1 MAVQINTIILIPGIV
16 FFVYWAVSVIY
27 DLISGKAKKTER
39 RQSFIVTFFQ
49 NMFLYLAFIL
59 IYTSLIIPYS
69 LNIQLLP
76 NSSIVLAVGFAL
88 ASVGVGFAIWARRQL
103 GGNWSGTIQLK
114 EHHTLVTTGPY
125 GIVRH
130 PIYSGITL
138 LVIGSAVF
146 AGNLSGLIAIACV
159 IIFSLMRISAENKL
173 MLKTFGKRYD
183 DYSKKVKA
191 YIPGVW

>member
-1 MAVQINTIILIPGIV
+1 MQINLIILIPWFV
-16 FFVYWAVSVIY
+16 FFIYWAVSVIY
-27 DLISGKAKKTER
+27 DVIKGKAKRAER
-39 RQSFIVTFFQ
+39 HQSFILTLFQ
-49 NMFLYLAFIL
+49 NLFLYLAFIF
-59 IYTSLIIPYS
+59 IYISSTAPYP
-69 LNIQLLP
+69 LDIWLLP
-76 NSSIVLAVGFAL
+76 KSPIVLVVGLAL
-88 ASVGVGFAIWARRQL
+88 AFAGVAFAIWARRQL
-103 GGNWSGTIQLK
+103 GGNWSATIELK

-146 AGNLSGLIAIACV
+146 AGNISGLIAIVCV

-173 MLKTFGKRYD
+173 MIKTFGKKYNE
-183 DYSKKVKA
+183 YSKKVKA